1 MVFTPDAL
9 AMVSAATLAFSLLT
23 YILLDGTDLGVGIW
37 LGMTPDPADRHRLT
51 LSILPI
57 WDANETWLVLLLGG
71 MLALF
76 PAAYSA
82 FLTAALVPAIIMVMA
97 LVMRG
102 AAVEFRQVAKRPWLC
117 DAAIFAGS
125 LIAALFQGIL
135 FGTVIQG
142 IPGSAAAPESGVWC
156 TPFTLFSGG
165 VLVALYLLMG
175 AGWLIW
181 RMAGELSR
189 VFRRRAAWLGVL
201 TLLLCTAFLL
211 WLRHLNPQYA
221 ARWQDMPVWLTFAS
235 LLLVMVLIFYQV
247 LHHRLTMLPLMTIL
261 LATTLVFLA
270 LALTLFPQ
278 LLPPRFTLFNSAAP
292 PATQGFVLVGYG
304 LVIPFTL
311 FYNTYVFSVF
321 RGKIRRQP
329 YG

>member
-102 AAVEFRQVAKRPWLC
+102 GAVEFRQVAKRPWLC

-165 VLVALYLLMG
+165 VLVALNIDVIVPFIERLLGVQFLSKDIYLISTVPSDLRWPDVFKIG
-175 AGWLIW
+175 GVSVLLAFVATLYPSWS
-181 RMAGELSR
+181 ASR
-189 VFRRRAAWLGVL
+189 VKPAEA
-201 TLLLCTAFLL
+201 
-211 WLRHLNPQYA
+211 LRYE
-221 ARWQDMPVWLTFAS
+221 
-235 LLLVMVLIFYQV
+235 
-247 LHHRLTMLPLMTIL
+247 
-261 LATTLVFLA
+261 
-270 LALTLFPQ
+270 
-278 LLPPRFTLFNSAAP
+278 
-292 PATQGFVLVGYG
+292 
-304 LVIPFTL
+304 
-311 FYNTYVFSVF
+311 
-321 RGKIRRQP
+321 
-329 YG
+329 